1 MKPEPIIPK
10 RLSRSDSGLLLR
22 ERQTAMTYS
31 RNNAPMQS
39 KGGQWGKVLSFTAGA
54 PFLYLISRTA
64 SMGLATLMAL
74 HYSRLLGPEN
84 RGIFSFITLLMMILS
99 EIFLGSL
106 NLEMRSTHEK
116 SLLRQR
122 VRTFLVSS
130 FKRILV
136 IALILLISETIFS
149 TQKSEI
155 TLTLFAITG
164 VYVLLALLAQQLLE
178 LLIAFS
184 KLKFS
189 SLLEFLIVVL
199 QILIYVILLSLTS
212 ISTIVVVLVSLIS
225 SYTVVILTLL
235 FIYSRQL
242 PSFRLSAPGADSFLK
257 HSRTFLPQV
266 LSMALLDRLDKVLFL
281 ILFSI
286 SDFGR
291 YMVASSLFL
300 VFRFLPEAVGK
311 LVLNR
316 RLTRFS
322 TYVARNIKLLI
333 LILSLLLFPIAAIGG
348 SIITVV
354 LGKTW
359 ALPFSIYVLLPAC
372 EIIRFFMIIELNR
385 RNITRDHVFTPWSP
399 FVIALLITLTT
410 LGLRPILGI
419 QTVPIVM
426 FISYSLILWFLGR
439 DLRSKPTR
447 SS

>member
-1 MKPEPIIPK
+1 
-10 RLSRSDSGLLLR
+10 
-22 ERQTAMTYS
+22 
-31 RNNAPMQS
+31 MQS
-39 KGGQWGKVLSFTAGA
+39 KSGQLGKALSFTARA
-54 PFLYLISRTA
+54 PFLYLMSRTA
-64 SMGLATLMAL
+64 SMGLSTLMAL

-99 EIFLGSL
+99 EIFLGAL

-116 SLLRQR
+116 DLLKQR

-130 FKRILV
+130 FKRILA
-136 IALILLISETIFS
+136 IALILLISEAFFS
-149 TQKSEI
+149 TQKSKI
-155 TLTLFAITG
+155 TPTLFAITG
-164 VYVLLALLAQQLLE
+164 VYVLLALFTQQVLE

-184 KLKFS
+184 KIKFS
-189 SLLEFLIVVL
+189 AVLELLIVAL
-199 QILIYVILLSLTS
+199 QALFYVVLLSLTS
-212 ISTIVVVLVSLIS
+212 ISTIVIVLISLIS
-225 SYTVVILTLL
+225 SYMLVILMLL

-242 PSFRLSAPGADSFLK
+242 LSFRLSVRDGASFLK

-266 LSMALLDRLDKVLFL
+266 ISMALLDRLDKVLFL

-316 RLTRFS
+316 RLTKFS
-322 TYVARNIKLLI
+322 AYVARNTKLLI
-333 LILSLLLFPIAAIGG
+333 IVLSLLLIPIAALGG
-348 SIITVV
+348 LIITLV

-385 RNITRDHVFTPWSP
+385 RNITRDHIFAPWSP
-399 FVIALLITLTT
+399 IVITLSISLTT
-410 LGLRPILGI
+410 LVLRPILGI

-439 DLRSKPTR
+439 DLRSKPAR
-447 SS
+447 SG